1 MALGWVGPLQGLSS
15 ATSGDFAL
23 GGTSWMADLEMVST
37 RETRKEETHKRGGHG
52 EALIFV
58 LKGKR
63 DFRCHVSFD
72 LKVDI
77 YIIYIYTCIY
87 VVTS

>member
-1 MALGWVGPLQGLSS
+1 MKH
-15 ATSGDFAL
+15 
-23 GGTSWMADLEMVST
+23 EKK
-37 RETRKEETHKRGGHG
+37 RHTHKRGGHG

-77 YIIYIYTCIY
+77 YNIY
-87 VVTS
+87 VYMW

>member
-23 GGTSWMADLEMVST
+23 GGTSWMADLEIVST
-37 RETRKEETHKRGGHG
+37 CETRKEETHKRGGHG

-72 LKVDI
+72 YI
-77 YIIYIYTCIY
+77 YIQLYTRSDEL
-87 VVTS
+87 VRF

>member
-1 MALGWVGPLQGLSS
+1 MGVGGWVLCK
-15 ATSGDFAL
+15 AL
-23 GGTSWMADLEMVST
+23 AAQLPETLHLEAQVGWQILEMVST
-37 RETRKEETHKRGGHG
+37 CETRKEETHKRGGHG

-77 YIIYIYTCIY
+77 YNIYIY
-87 VVTS
+87 VVRS